1 MSDQT
6 ADDRRDQLTSAPKA
20 TEADAAPRID
30 VSTTPAG
37 DTRIDIRDDAAVR
50 PGRVDADG
58 NELDEQ
64 DEDGA
69 DV

>member
-30 VSTTPAG
+30 VSTTDAG
-37 DTRIDIRDDAAVR
+37 DTHIEIRDDAAVR
-50 PGRVDADG
+50 PGRLG
-58 NELDEQ
+58 E